1 MTDRTILLVLLF
13 AIGGGGAFAGF
24 AYLYESLR
32 LVRRGR
38 RTQGMIID
46 YHQTQS
52 WSRNSRGFRQRE
64 EFYHPVVEFTD
75 DAGELR
81 RVEIE
86 LGTGRPEH
94 LPGQT
99 VAILCDP
106 MKPGE
111 VRIDSFSQL
120 WALGLVLS
128 GIGTAFLIAA
138 VIVLFW

>member
-1 MTDRTILLVLLF
+1 M
-13 AIGGGGAFAGF
+13 
-24 AYLYESLR
+24 
-32 LVRRGR
+32 
-38 RTQGMIID
+38 
-46 YHQTQS
+46 
-52 WSRNSRGFRQRE
+52 N
-64 EFYHPVVEFTD
+64 
-75 DAGELR
+75 
-81 RVEIE
+81 
-86 LGTGRPEH
+86 GT

-106 MKPGE
+106 MTPGE